1 VSLGADN
8 TVTFPLT
15 GSWVP
20 YSAFGVDSGITR
32 AVWNQE
38 LATETLTATLI
49 DEAGGITVPLCRSRP
64 NSVLTAPSASI
75 AIWLTWGS
83 PAAARAD
90 HSAKRMT
97 PAF

>member
-20 YSAFGVDSGITR
+20 YSAFDVDSGITR

-49 DEAGGITVPLCRSRP
+49 DEAGGITVPLAQIKTQLGTDGTFGLYC
-64 NSVLTAPSASI
+64 NLAY
-75 AIWLTWGS
+75 LG
-83 PAAARAD
+83 
-90 HSAKRMT
+90 
-97 PAF
+97 